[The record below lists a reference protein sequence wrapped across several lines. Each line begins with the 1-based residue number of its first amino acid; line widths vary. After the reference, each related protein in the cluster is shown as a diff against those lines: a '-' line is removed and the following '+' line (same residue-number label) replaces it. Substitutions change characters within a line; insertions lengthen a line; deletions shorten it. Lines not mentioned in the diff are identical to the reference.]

1 MNDKIQCPNCS
12 HNFDVEEALTS
23 QLRSQYQR
31 EYEERVEKQA
41 SIYKQKEQA
50 LADAQSEF
58 EKKKAQENEI
68 FKKKIEA
75 ERHKILE
82 QVEKDKEEKF
92 QLEINALKK
101 ENEERKQ
108 ENRSLKAKEI
118 ELKKKELALKEQKED
133 MELLMQKELLNRQTE
148 IEDAATIKANK
159 AFELEKLEWQKKL
172 DDSRKLAEEMKR
184 KAEQGSMQLQGEVQ
198 EIALKE
204 LLTRSYPFDR
214 IEDVGK
220 GIRGADV
227 IQTVVNFQQQ
237 SCGKIVYESKRTKAF
252 DQKWIEKLK
261 QDQIRVKGELAVLV
275 TETLPKDMTKF
286 DCINGVWVCHFSEV
300 KALSKVLR
308 EILISSQSVKGAEE
322 NKGEKMELLYSYL
335 TSADFVQ
342 KIKRII
348 ENYDAML
355 NQLNSEKKSLMRI
368 WSEREKQIWVVQ
380 ENINALFGDI
390 KGIAGKSLSTSEIL
404 EIQEP
409 EFD

>member
-68 FKKKIEA
+68 FKKK
-75 ERHKILE
+75 LE
-82 QVEKDKEEKF
+82 SELGKREELI
-92 QLEINALKK
+92 QK
-101 ENEERKQ
+101 ENEEKFKLQLETLKQ
-108 ENRSLKAKEI
+108 ENEKKKLENRELRRLELELKQREQKLKDEKEEMELKIQEQLVNERSEI
-118 ELKKKELALKEQKED
+118 EKVARSKERERFELKEVEYK
-133 MELLMQKELLNRQTE
+133 KR
-148 IEDAATIKANK
+148 IEDSNR
-159 AFELEKLEWQKKL
+159 LV
-172 DDSRKLAEEMKR
+172 DEMKR
-184 KAEQGSMQLQGEVQ
+184 KAEQGSMQMQGEVQ

-204 LLTRSYPFDR
+204 LLGRSYPFDR

-261 QDQIRVKGELAVLV
+261 QDQIRVKGEIAVLV

-286 DCINGVWVCHFSEV
+286 DCINGVWVCHFTEV

-355 NQLNSEKKSLMRI
+355 NQLNSEKKSMMRI

-404 EIQEP
+404 EIKEP
-409 EFD
+409 DFE